1 MNQVNNETLSFH
13 LQLLSRVINMEHYPF
28 IKLVVENN
36 ITHGEYRQLMQL
48 LTELNSRY
56 ETQKEEG
63 LLDFTPLL
71 VHFAGMLNEK
81 LDPNTT
87 IFALKKEG
95 YYPSLIDAFINV
107 LARSEQPELKG

>member
-1 MNQVNNETLSFH
+1 MNLVSNETLSFQV
-13 LQLLSRVINMEHYPF
+13 QLLSKVIDVKQYPF
-28 IKLVVENN
+28 IKLVVEKS
-36 ITHGEYRQLMQL
+36 ITYGEYEQLMQQL
-48 LTELNSRY
+48 ADLNSRY
-56 ETQKEEG
+56 EAQKEEG

-95 YYPSLIDAFINV
+95 YYPSLMNVFINI
-107 LARSEQPELKG
+107 LAGSGEPG